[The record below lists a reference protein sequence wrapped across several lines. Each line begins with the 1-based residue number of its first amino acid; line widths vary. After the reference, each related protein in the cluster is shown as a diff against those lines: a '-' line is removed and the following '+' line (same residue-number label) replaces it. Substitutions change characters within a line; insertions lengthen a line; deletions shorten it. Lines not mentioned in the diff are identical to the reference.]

1 MHCEFSQH
9 VILEEAAL
17 IEAIICTQVNAN
29 CSLTP
34 YSQHGNDGKKVNG
47 KAHASR
53 EEQGTHQLM

>member
-17 IEAIICTQVNAN
+17 IDAIICTQVNAN

-34 YSQHGNDGKKVNG
+34 YSQQDGKKVNG